1 MRSLIQCLS
10 DENHKKIKFS
20 RLLDT
25 GQGTRLPSSSQQFMQ
40 GKPVF
45 ARILFMPGE
54 DNLNRFGVFQC
65 KIVKQTIG
73 TRIVALK
80 LPPSNLAEL
89 DAVSPYN
96 VANLGDDVELEVNVT
111 KPMELP
117 VKWMHDGKEIPEWHD
132 LLKVRLDNVQPKD
145 SGIYEC
151 FYEGRREEG
160 VHALMRLLVR
170 TCGGNHFGADCSK
183 FCSPPQNNSNTDELC
198 ALHLFCKPDPYGC
211 SCAPGF
217 KGSKC
222 MEHCEPGWYGAD
234 CKQPCHC
241 AFGISNCNR
250 ITGACEGGCAKGWRG
265 QSCQIEDSSTSSG
278 SLRGISRGALPSRIS
293 EKTHLK

>member
-1 MRSLIQCLS
+1 MKLQVHNFMCSPLDYNLFRSGPQGQFDANFTLQNVWGRLQPGMRSLIQCLS

-65 KIVKQTIG
+65 KIIRQNIG

-111 KPMELP
+111 KPLELP
-117 VKWMHDGKEIPEWHD
+117 VKWMHDGKEVPEWND
-132 LLKVRLDNVQPKD
+132 LLKVQLDNVQPKD

-170 TCGGNHFGADCSK
+170 RYFDFHDGNAEVEVELINVQNDLCVRLLTISTENIWPLVLKEK
-183 FCSPPQNNSNTDELC
+183 FPIFVQGCQNEGNDQL
-198 ALHLFCKPDPYGC
+198 Y
-211 SCAPGF
+211 
-217 KGSKC
+217 
-222 MEHCEPGWYGAD
+222 
-234 CKQPCHC
+234 
-241 AFGISNCNR
+241 ISVGDFFLQNE
-250 ITGACEGGCAKGWRG
+250 IY
-265 QSCQIEDSSTSSG
+265 
-278 SLRGISRGALPSRIS
+278 
-293 EKTHLK
+293 